1 MFPKKHDFVKAL
13 VKRFPDI
20 TTVTFSVNR
29 TPEMLLLGENNEVL
43 YGEGYIT
50 DILCGKKIQN
60 ISALVLSDKSRT
72 DRKAVRLRYK
82 GGEAHEEGRSA

>member
-13 VKRFPDI
+13 VKQFPDI

-50 DILCGKKIQN
+50 DILCGKD
-60 ISALVLSDKSRT
+60 SEYLRT
-72 DRKAVRLRYK
+72 
-82 GGEAHEEGRSA
+82 RSIR